1 MRARGM
7 CTGVCI
13 CVYLRVHVCACLSE
27 CKVSDEVS
35 AHSYETVSEAD

>member
-13 CVYLRVHVCACLSE
+13 CVHACVHVYACLSE
-27 CKVSDEVS
+27 RKGSDEVS
-35 AHSYETVSEAD
+35 AHSYETISETD